1 MPSPSILDR
10 AISPVMMSL
19 GSKLTR
25 IQPKLSMKS
34 FRCAEAKFSAED
46 PSVNTRS
53 RNPAIERLETTT
65 LILSQTLSSFN
76 IFHRTSRA
84 RDNKNH
90 LGRSLSSQLLCLSTP
105 AEFAHG
111 SKTLKR
117 RPAIQKSDC
126 PPVSQP
132 LRREQSCSSSR
143 ENVVTDVV
151 LPSQILFRQ

>member
-34 FRCAEAKFSAED
+34 FRYAEAKFSAEE
-46 PSVNTRS
+46 PSVNTRF
-53 RNPAIERLETTT
+53 RYPAIERLETTT

-84 RDNKNH
+84 RDNKNN

-111 SKTLKR
+111 SKR
-117 RPAIQKSDC
+117 
-126 PPVSQP
+126 
-132 LRREQSCSSSR
+132 SSG
-143 ENVVTDVV
+143 D
-151 LPSQILFRQ
+151 LPSRKATAPRSLNHSGVNRAAHRHVRTS